1 MQLTCDRIMGRQRA
15 QGHEF
20 VEAEICVIG
29 VGTAGNAAVRSAIKE
44 PITGVRYVLCYS
56 DLRYV
61 DCPAKGPKWTKI
73 SAQGYHDDE
82 RSRNIVDP
90 QRLWQKS
97 ETQRLPGS
105 PDLVLIATD
114 MGDDVV
120 ADTMPVVC
128 RHAKETGAEVVVFA
142 AIPHASD
149 ATERWEAAIAGLGR
163 LRTLADNVVIIE
175 KECLLQHRR
184 GAREP
189 VPFSSHFTLSTDEVL
204 KQGIQSMR
212 ETVFVLGEVNV
223 ALAVVKKVMSLPGL
237 TVMAIGQGTGNH
249 PAIEAAEEALANP
262 SAPVMMGEARGVLV
276 NFCGGPDLTLGDV
289 SEAAELIA
297 AASHPGCV
305 FAFGVSSIR
314 ERLRGRA
321 QVTVIAAG
329 IGSNQSP
336 PQQADETFSQLRGR

>member
-1 MQLTCDRIMGRQRA
+1 
-15 QGHEF
+15 
-20 VEAEICVIG
+20 
-29 VGTAGNAAVRSAIKE
+29 
-44 PITGVRYVLCYS
+44 VLCYS
-56 DLRYV
+56 DLRCV

-90 QRLWQKS
+90 QRLRQKS

-128 RHAKETGAEVVVFA
+128 HHAKETGAEVVVFA

-149 ATERWEAAIAGLGR
+149 ATERWEAAMTGLGR

-204 KQGIQSMR
+204 RQGIQSLC
-212 ETVFVLGEVNV
+212 ETIFLLGEVNV
-223 ALAVVKKVMSLPGL
+223 AVAVVKKVMSLPGMA
-237 TVMAIGQGTGNH
+237 VMAMGEGAGSL
-249 PAIEAAEEALANP
+249 PALEAAHEALANP
-262 SAPVMMGEARGVLV
+262 SAQVCMEDARGVLV
-276 NFCGGPDLTLGDV
+276 NFRGGTDLTLWDV
-289 SEAAELIA
+289 QEAAELIVA
-297 AASHPGCV
+297 GSHPGCI
-305 FAFGVSSIR
+305 FAFGVSAIL
-314 ERLRGRA
+314 ERLYGGA
-321 QVTVIAAG
+321 EATVIATG
-329 IGSNQSP
+329 IDSNLPLP
-336 PQQADETFSQLRGR
+336 PQPRERTSR